1 MQSPFYLGGNWLNV
15 KTWDLNVNKTS
26 TYRRKGER
34 ERQRERWKD
43 RRKERKENMYLVT
56 SLKFLD

>member
-1 MQSPFYLGGNWLNV
+1 MQNPFYLWGNWLNV

-34 ERQRERWKD
+34 ERDRERDGKTD
-43 RRKERKENMYLVT
+43 GRRERRICIW
-56 SLKFLD
+56 

>member
-1 MQSPFYLGGNWLNV
+1 M
-15 KTWDLNVNKTS
+15 NKTS